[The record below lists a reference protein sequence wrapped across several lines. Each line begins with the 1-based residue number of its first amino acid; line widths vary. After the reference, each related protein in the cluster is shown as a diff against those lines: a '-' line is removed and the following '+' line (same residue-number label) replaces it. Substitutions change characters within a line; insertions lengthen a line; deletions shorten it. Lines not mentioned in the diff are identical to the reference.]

1 VADLLRTGAPRL
13 TNGRSC
19 DDERDLPPFVAPAQ
33 APILAATPPTVH
45 RLIRTEQYPAP
56 SGYNARPAR
65 SHPTEALRTCS
76 RLCGGVDGTVRRVPG
91 DNGRVHPVDDQQRLI
106 GGRYRLSVQLGSG
119 AMGTV
124 WSGYDEVLRRRVAVK
139 ELKVPPGVPQREAM
153 AMRERMLREARA
165 LGGLSHPNVIT
176 VYDVVDAGGEPMVVL
191 EMVPSRNLATLI
203 SEQGV
208 LSTAQAAVVGFA
220 TAAALRAA
228 HRAGITHRDV
238 KPGNVLVA
246 HDGQVKLTDFGIARN
261 VADAPMTTAGL
272 VLGSPAYIA
281 PEVAAGQPVTPAADL
296 WGLGATLFAAVEGR
310 PPYDVRG
317 DPVSTI
323 TEVVDGEVPRPSAG
337 GPVADVIA
345 ALMVKEPAKR
355 MSLGEVRRRLRPL
368 IGDPDDPL
376 YPGSPD
382 APTMA
387 ATYRV
392 PQGSRGGQAGGSGGS
407 GPAGRRSTPPAT
419 PPPGVPAAAVASSVP
434 PSPSASPPP
443 ASPLPAAPPPAPVAA
458 APLAASPGPLPEALR
473 GAAPA
478 PAPARS
484 ATSPDDVQTE
494 IRRTASQPGVTSR
507 RTAAGLV
514 AAGAAVVLAG
524 LAGGW
529 AVTRVVAGQSPLTTV
544 TVATDGA
551 ALRAH
556 TDDLGFTAQVPQ
568 DWAEHRGERSVSF
581 VSPDG
586 SEELSVARAAS
597 AAEVLSAIGPD
608 LHPEPPQ
615 DLGGGATQV
624 VYRTTDDGVQ
634 RTGWLRVLPAG
645 DGVLA
650 VRLTAPG
657 GRSEELSRQLFEV
670 VAGQVTPAG

>member
-1 VADLLRTGAPRL
+1 M
-13 TNGRSC
+13 
-19 DDERDLPPFVAPAQ
+19 
-33 APILAATPPTVH
+33 AAVH
-45 RLIRTEQYPAP
+45 
-56 SGYNARPAR
+56 SG
-65 SHPTEALRTCS
+65 
-76 RLCGGVDGTVRRVPG
+76 
-91 DNGRVHPVDDQQRLI
+91 DDQQRLI
-106 GGRYRLSVQLGSG
+106 AGRYRLSAQLGSG

-139 ELKVPPGVPQREAM
+139 ELKVPPGVPQREAL

-176 VYDVVDAGGEPMVVL
+176 VYDVVDVGGEPMVVL

-296 WGLGATLFAAVEGR
+296 WGLGATLFAALEGR

-337 GPVADVIA
+337 GPVSDVIA
-345 ALMVKEPAKR
+345 ALMVKDPGQR

-392 PQGSRGGQAGGSGGS
+392 TPSRGSGGASGSGGS
-407 GPAGRRSTPPAT
+407 AGRS
-419 PPPGVPAAAVASSVP
+419 PAAAGK
-434 PSPSASPPP
+434 ASPPRGVAVVP
-443 ASPLPAAPPPAPVAA
+443 SGPP
-458 APLAASPGPLPEALR
+458 APLAASPGPLPDALR
-473 GAAPA
+473 GEPLR
-478 PAPARS
+478 PEPQRPEPQRPEPARPE
-484 ATSPDDVQTE
+484 APRPEPARVGLQTTEVRPRPVPPMPDDDDRTE
-494 IRRTASQPGVTSR
+494 IRSASPVRAVSGLPAV
-507 RTAAGLV
+507 GLV

-524 LAGGW
+524 LMGGW
-529 AVTRVVAGQSPLTTV
+529 TAMRTVSGQSPLTTV
-544 TVATDGA
+544 TVATEA
-551 ALRAH
+551 TTLTSH
-556 TDDLGFTAQVPQ
+556 TDDLGFTARVPQ
-568 DWAEHRGERSVSF
+568 GWTERRADGSVSF

-586 SEELSVARAAS
+586 SEELTVSRATSTDDVANGLTAQALGVAAVQVDPRQPVPGT
-597 AAEVLSAIGPD
+597 E
-608 LHPEPPQ
+608 
-615 DLGGGATQV
+615 ATQL
-624 VYRTTDDGVQ
+624 VYRTTSGGVH
-634 RTGWLRVLPAG
+634 RTGWLRVLPTA

-650 VRLTAPG
+650 VRMTAPG
-657 GRSEELSRQLFEV
+657 GSSEPVSERLFDA
-670 VAGQVTPAG
+670 VASQVAPTGG

>member
-1 VADLLRTGAPRL
+1 
-13 TNGRSC
+13 
-19 DDERDLPPFVAPAQ
+19 
-33 APILAATPPTVH
+33 
-45 RLIRTEQYPAP
+45 
-56 SGYNARPAR
+56 
-65 SHPTEALRTCS
+65 
-76 RLCGGVDGTVRRVPG
+76 
-91 DNGRVHPVDDQQRLI
+91 VHPGDDQQRLI

-355 MSLGEVRRRLRPL
+355 MSLGEVRRRLRP
-368 IGDPDDPL
+368 
-376 YPGSPD
+376 
-382 APTMA
+382 
-387 ATYRV
+387 
-392 PQGSRGGQAGGSGGS
+392 
-407 GPAGRRSTPPAT
+407 
-419 PPPGVPAAAVASSVP
+419 
-434 PSPSASPPP
+434 
-443 ASPLPAAPPPAPVAA
+443 
-458 APLAASPGPLPEALR
+458 
-473 GAAPA
+473 
-478 PAPARS
+478 
-484 ATSPDDVQTE
+484 
-494 IRRTASQPGVTSR
+494 
-507 RTAAGLV
+507 
-514 AAGAAVVLAG
+514 
-524 LAGGW
+524 
-529 AVTRVVAGQSPLTTV
+529 
-544 TVATDGA
+544 
-551 ALRAH
+551 
-556 TDDLGFTAQVPQ
+556 
-568 DWAEHRGERSVSF
+568 
-581 VSPDG
+581 
-586 SEELSVARAAS
+586 AS
-597 AAEVLSAIGPD
+597 AASTMRRRRATARPTTTRGRTWSTSA
-608 LHPEPPQ
+608 
-615 DLGGGATQV
+615 
-624 VYRTTDDGVQ
+624 RTI
-634 RTGWLRVLPAG
+634 
-645 DGVLA
+645 
-650 VRLTAPG
+650 
-657 GRSEELSRQLFEV
+657 
-670 VAGQVTPAG
+670 

>member
-1 VADLLRTGAPRL
+1 M
-13 TNGRSC
+13 
-19 DDERDLPPFVAPAQ
+19 
-33 APILAATPPTVH
+33 
-45 RLIRTEQYPAP
+45 
-56 SGYNARPAR
+56 
-65 SHPTEALRTCS
+65 HP
-76 RLCGGVDGTVRRVPG
+76 G
-91 DNGRVHPVDDQQRLI
+91 DDQQRLI

-208 LSTAQAAVVGFA
+208 LSTAQSAVVGFA

-296 WGLGATLFAAVEGR
+296 WGLGATLFAAIEGR

-323 TEVVDGEVPRPSAG
+323 TEVVDGEVPRPSAS
-337 GPVADVIA
+337 GPVTDVIA

-355 MSLGEVRRRLRPL
+355 MPLGEVRRRLRPL

-392 PQGSRGGQAGGSGGS
+392 PQGSRGGPGGSGPASSGGS
-407 GPAGRRSTPPAT
+407 GPAGRRSGPTPTVTPAPPAT
-419 PPPGVPAAAVASSVP
+419 
-434 PSPSASPPP
+434 SAGP
-443 ASPLPAAPPPAPVAA
+443 PAAPSLLPRRLHLRCRRRRSRHRPVRCPRRSGRPHRPPHRPRTPVRSV
-458 APLAASPGPLPEALR
+458 PRPTRCRPRSGRPRRGRPRRR
-473 GAAPA
+473 GAP
-478 PAPARS
+478 PRSSWRPARPWC
-484 ATSPDDVQTE
+484 SPASSGVG
-494 IRRTASQPGVTSR
+494 RRRARSRDSR
-507 RTAAGLV
+507 R
-514 AAGAAVVLAG
+514 
-524 LAGGW
+524 
-529 AVTRVVAGQSPLTTV
+529 
-544 TVATDGA
+544 
-551 ALRAH
+551 
-556 TDDLGFTAQVPQ
+556 
-568 DWAEHRGERSVSF
+568 
-581 VSPDG
+581 
-586 SEELSVARAAS
+586 
-597 AAEVLSAIGPD
+597 
-608 LHPEPPQ
+608 
-615 DLGGGATQV
+615 
-624 VYRTTDDGVQ
+624 
-634 RTGWLRVLPAG
+634 
-645 DGVLA
+645 
-650 VRLTAPG
+650 
-657 GRSEELSRQLFEV
+657 
-670 VAGQVTPAG
+670 

>member
-1 VADLLRTGAPRL
+1 VPRH
-13 TNGRSC
+13 N
-19 DDERDLPPFVAPAQ
+19 
-33 APILAATPPTVH
+33 
-45 RLIRTEQYPAP
+45 
-56 SGYNARPAR
+56 
-65 SHPTEALRTCS
+65 
-76 RLCGGVDGTVRRVPG
+76 GGVHPG
-91 DNGRVHPVDDQQRLI
+91 DDQQRLI
-106 GGRYRLSVQLGSG
+106 GGRYRLSAQLGSG

-139 ELKVPPGVPQREAM
+139 ELKVPPGVPQREAL

-176 VYDVVDAGGEPMVVL
+176 VYDVVDVGGEPMVVL

-203 SEQGV
+203 SEQGM

-261 VADAPMTTAGL
+261 IADAPMTTAGL

-323 TEVVDGEVPRPSAG
+323 TEVVDGEVPRPKSG
-337 GPVADVIA
+337 GPVSEVIA
-345 ALMVKEPAKR
+345 ALMVKDPAQR
-355 MSLGEVRRRLRPL
+355 LPLGEVRRRLRPL

-387 ATYRV
+387 ARYRMA
-392 PQGSRGGQAGGSGGS
+392 PPRGAGATSGSGGS
-407 GPAGRRSTPPAT
+407 GPAGR
-419 PPPGVPAAAVASSVP
+419 VPKAGPVSSDVP
-434 PSPSASPPP
+434 R
-443 ASPLPAAPPPAPVAA
+443 AAP
-458 APLAASPGPLPEALR
+458 PGPLPGAVGPAAPVPATPLAAAPGPLPDALR
-473 GAAPA
+473 PEPARPEPARAAAPA
-478 PAPARS
+478 PSDARARPA
-484 ATSPDDVQTE
+484 ATPDDVQTE
-494 IRRTASQPGVTSR
+494 IRPSVGTAPRTATGLS
-507 RTAAGLV
+507 AAALV
-514 AAGAAVVLAG
+514 AAGAVVVLTG

-529 AVTRVVAGQSPLTTV
+529 AVTRSATGQSPLTTV
-544 TVATDGA
+544 TVATDSTG
-551 ALRAH
+551 LRAH
-556 TDDLGFTAQVPQ
+556 SDALGFTAQVPE
-568 DWAEHRGERSVSF
+568 DWAERRTDGGVSF
-581 VSPDG
+581 LSPDG
-586 SEELSVARAAS
+586 SEELTVSRAAS
-597 AAEVLSAIGPD
+597 ADEVADGLT
-608 LHPEPPQ
+608 PEA
-615 DLGGGATQV
+615 LGAADVTVDPRQPVPGTEATQL
-624 VYRTTDDGVQ
+624 VYRTDDGGLR
-634 RTGWLRVLPAG
+634 RTGWVRVLPAG

-657 GRSEELSRQLFEV
+657 GSSEGVSARLFDA
-670 VAGQVTPAG
+670 VANQVTPTEG

>member
-1 VADLLRTGAPRL
+1 VGHPPAHNGA
-13 TNGRSC
+13 
-19 DDERDLPPFVAPAQ
+19 
-33 APILAATPPTVH
+33 
-45 RLIRTEQYPAP
+45 
-56 SGYNARPAR
+56 
-65 SHPTEALRTCS
+65 
-76 RLCGGVDGTVRRVPG
+76 
-91 DNGRVHPVDDQQRLI
+91 VHPGDDQQRLI
-106 GGRYRLSVQLGSG
+106 GGRYRLSTQIGSG

-139 ELKVPPGVPQREAM
+139 ELKVPPGIPQREAF

-176 VYDVVDAGGEPMVVL
+176 VYDVVDAGGLPIVVL

-208 LSTAQAAVVGFA
+208 LSTGQAAVVGFA

-281 PEVAAGQPVTPAADL
+281 PEIAAGQPVTPAADL

-323 TEVVDGEVPRPSAG
+323 TEVVDGEVPRPTSAG
-337 GPVADVIA
+337 PVSEVIA
-345 ALMVKEPAKR
+345 ALMVKEPAQR
-355 MSLGEVRRRLRPL
+355 MALGEVRRRLRPL

-392 PQGSRGGQAGGSGGS
+392 TPSRGSGVAGSGGS
-407 GPAGRRSTPPAT
+407 GPAGRRPAAGKRPQEVAGAPPVLPGAGPVAPVSAT
-419 PPPGVPAAAVASSVP
+419 PLAS
-434 PSPSASPPP
+434 
-443 ASPLPAAPPPAPVAA
+443 
-458 APLAASPGPLPEALR
+458 SPGPLPEGLR
-473 GAAPA
+473 MEPFEADRAE
-478 PAPARS
+478 PARPGPS
-484 ATSPDDVQTE
+484 APSPDDVETE
-494 IRRTASQPGVTSR
+494 IRPAPRPARGLSAV
-507 RTAAGLV
+507 GLV

-529 AVTRVVAGQSPLTTV
+529 AVTRAASGQSPLTTV
-544 TVATDGA
+544 TVATDDT

-556 TDDLGFTAQVPQ
+556 TDELGFTAQVPQ
-568 DWAEHRGERSVSF
+568 DWTERRAEGAVSF

-586 SEELSVARAAS
+586 SEELTVSRAGSADEVAGG
-597 AAEVLSAIGPD
+597 IT
-608 LHPEPPQ
+608 PEA
-615 DLGGGATQV
+615 LGTSDVQVDPRRPVPGTDATQLV
-624 VYRTTDDGVQ
+624 FRTTDGGLP
-634 RTGWLRVLPAG
+634 RTGWVRVLPVG

-650 VRLTAPG
+650 VRLEAPG
-657 GRSEELSRQLFEV
+657 GSSESVSERLFDT
-670 VAGQVTPAG
+670 VASQVAPTGG